1 MRWEYRDQNT
11 TKIKNIAAKYNL
23 MPETAR
29 ILLNRGIETEEQIVK
44 FLEAKIDDMRD
55 PYLFEEMENAVKKI
69 LEKADKNEKIF
80 VYGDYDVDGI
90 TSAAFLTIAL
100 RAIGFDVDYY
110 IPNRMEEGYGLNKKA
125 IENIKKRQ
133 GKLIVT
139 VDVGINSIDEV
150 EYAEKNGIEII
161 VTDHHKAIENI
172 EGRVITINPK
182 TSEGYNFKFLS
193 GAGVA
198 LKVAS
203 AIYQK
208 INFDLDILYKYLD
221 IVMIGTVADV
231 VPMLDE
237 NRIIIKKGLERLKK
251 TNVRGLEYLTKY
263 LKLQRKDITTTD
275 VSFFISPMLNALG
288 RISDSTIGV
297 DFFLEEDD
305 FKIYNIIEEMKRA
318 NKERRNLEKQI
329 YDETLKLL
337 KKQPNSNY
345 IFLKSKK
352 WHSGVIGVV
361 AARLALKYNKP
372 VVLLSVSE
380 GIAKASCRSIE
391 GISIFNILKQVSDD
405 FIRFGGHDLAVGFMA
420 KESKLEKIEK
430 AIKGSLEK
438 NTFTKEE
445 KLLKVDLKLEV
456 EQITGKFLK
465 EIKQLSPFGLGN
477 FQPIILTENVH
488 FGNPKKFGVENRH
501 FKTFVKKGNK
511 YYSAVAFNLGHKLDK
526 FVSEAQ
532 SFNIVYYPEKIYYNG
547 EEILQLKIKDFKPV
561 DDFENMFKNF

>member
-1 MRWEYRDQNT
+1 MRWEYRNQNT

-29 ILLNRGIETEEQIVK
+29 ILLNRGVETEEHIGS
-44 FLEAKIDDMRD
+44 FLDAKLEDMRD
-55 PYLFEEMENAVKKI
+55 PYLFEEMEQAVEKI
-69 LEKADKNEKIF
+69 LEKANKKERIF
-80 VYGDYDVDGI
+80 IYGDYDVDGI

-125 IENIKKRQ
+125 IENIKRRK

-139 VDVGINSIDEV
+139 VDVGINSIEEV
-150 EYAEKNGIEII
+150 EYAQKNGIEII

-172 EGRVITINPK
+172 EGKVITINPK

-198 LKVAS
+198 LKVAA
-203 AIYQK
+203 AIYQRK
-208 INFDLDILYKYLD
+208 NCDLDILYKYLD

-237 NRIIIKKGLERLKK
+237 NRIIIKKGLERLKN
-251 TNVRGLEYLTKY
+251 TNVKGLEYLTKY

-288 RISDSTIGV
+288 RIGDSTVGV
-297 DFFLEEDD
+297 DFFIEEDD

-329 YDETLKLL
+329 YDETLTFL
-337 KKQPNSNY
+337 KKQANSDY
-345 IFLKSKK
+345 IFLKSEK

-372 VVLLSVSE
+372 VVLLSVNE
-380 GIAKASCRSIE
+380 GIAKASCRSVE
-391 GISIFNILKQVSDD
+391 GVSIFNILKQVSDN

-420 KESKLEKIEK
+420 RESKLEIIERAMK
-430 AIKGSLEK
+430 QSLK
-438 NTFTKEE
+438 KDSFTKEE
-445 KLLKVDLKLEV
+445 KVLKIDLKMEV
-456 EQITGKFLK
+456 EQISNKFLK
-465 EIKQLSPFGLGN
+465 EIKKLSPFGLGN
-477 FQPIILTENVH
+477 FQPLILTEKVH

-511 YYSAVAFNLGHKLDK
+511 YYSAVAFNLGHKLDR

-532 SFNIVYYPEKIYYNG
+532 SFNIIYYPEKIYYNG

-561 DDFENMFKNF
+561 DDFESMFEK

>member
-1 MRWEYRDQNT
+1 L
-11 TKIKNIAAKYNL
+11 A
-23 MPETAR
+23 
-29 ILLNRGIETEEQIVK
+29 EQ
-44 FLEAKIDDMRD
+44 
-55 PYLFEEMENAVKKI
+55 AVEKI
-69 LEKADKNEKIF
+69 LEKANKKERIF
-80 VYGDYDVDGI
+80 IYGDYDVDGI

-125 IENIKKRQ
+125 IENIKRRK

-139 VDVGINSIDEV
+139 VDVGINSIEEV
-150 EYAEKNGIEII
+150 EYAQKNGIEII

-172 EGRVITINPK
+172 EGKVITINPK

-198 LKVAS
+198 LKVAA
-203 AIYQK
+203 AIYQRK
-208 INFDLDILYKYLD
+208 NCDLDILYKYLD

-237 NRIIIKKGLERLKK
+237 NRIIIKKGLERLKN
-251 TNVRGLEYLTKY
+251 TNVKGLEYLTKY

-288 RISDSTIGV
+288 RIGDSTVGV
-297 DFFLEEDD
+297 DFFIEEDD

-329 YDETLKLL
+329 YDETLTFL
-337 KKQPNSNY
+337 KKQANSDY
-345 IFLKSKK
+345 IFLKSEK

-372 VVLLSVSE
+372 VVLLSVNE
-380 GIAKASCRSIE
+380 GIAKASCRSVE
-391 GISIFNILKQVSDD
+391 GVSIFNILKQVSDN

-420 KESKLEKIEK
+420 RESKLEIIERAMK
-430 AIKGSLEK
+430 QSLK
-438 NTFTKEE
+438 KDSFTKEE
-445 KLLKVDLKLEV
+445 KVLKIDLKMEV
-456 EQITGKFLK
+456 EQISNKFLK
-465 EIKQLSPFGLGN
+465 EIKKLSPFGLGN
-477 FQPIILTENVH
+477 FQPLILTEKVH

-511 YYSAVAFNLGHKLDK
+511 YYSAVAFNLGHKLDR

-532 SFNIVYYPEKIYYNG
+532 SFNIIYYPEKIYYNG

-561 DDFENMFKNF
+561 DDFESMFEK